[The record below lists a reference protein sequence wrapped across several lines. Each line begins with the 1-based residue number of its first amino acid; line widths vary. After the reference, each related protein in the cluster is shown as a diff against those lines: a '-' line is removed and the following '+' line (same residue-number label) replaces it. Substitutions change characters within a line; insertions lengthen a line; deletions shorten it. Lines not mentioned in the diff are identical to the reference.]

1 MTFEDIL
8 HPDLITSPSQ
18 SQDYSSSS
26 SSPRSYSSSGKKAFS
41 DSVRKVSSFPRMYG
55 VVQNLKRSLT
65 VARIGKS
72 NGEDG
77 DRDGLLQRDP
87 SQKVRSDPPLGR

>member
-1 MTFEDIL
+1 
-8 HPDLITSPSQ
+8 
-18 SQDYSSSS
+18 
-26 SSPRSYSSSGKKAFS
+26 
-41 DSVRKVSSFPRMYG
+41 MYG